1 MAEHKVLGVG
11 GALVLAA
18 ATALT
23 VDMATSSRAQMEADL
38 GDCADAVGTYLTKNF
53 RAGGKP
59 EDFMARSLLSLTNG
73 GQAFFTDS
81 GEGGEPGYRPFSD
94 GRGAWRCVSKA
105 DGKTR
110 ISAMILDFTFAAKDG
125 AKQQIGRLDFD
136 AVFDAGTGKLES
148 KATLYF
154 VPLSGN
160 PLAKSAL
167 GQGQKFG
174 LVGEKVS
181 AP

>member
-11 GALVLAA
+11 VALVLAA

-73 GQAFFTDS
+73 GQAF
-81 GEGGEPGYRPFSD
+81 RLSD
-94 GRGAWRCVSKA
+94 IQRHPAASKFAFRFNALFLCVA
-105 DGKTR
+105 
-110 ISAMILDFTFAAKDG
+110 
-125 AKQQIGRLDFD
+125 
-136 AVFDAGTGKLES
+136 
-148 KATLYF
+148 
-154 VPLSGN
+154 
-160 PLAKSAL
+160 
-167 GQGQKFG
+167 
-174 LVGEKVS
+174 
-181 AP
+181 